1 MSGDIESLV
10 EALAAHR
17 RFAGQRPATIQ
28 IDTWILRQLPRHPD
42 QCTLADYEA
51 IILRSRSASTRAT
64 YSRRLRSALG
74 LLYDLGLIQSTTH
87 QKIPQLRQ
95 PKTEPRPLSDE
106 QLQRL
111 FRESVEPWRTMFR
124 IAFLTGA
131 RSGELLVMSGSDLTQ
146 GYNGPEILMHGKG
159 GKDVVIPCH
168 PTAARLIEGFGTLGR
183 LWPQFGSNVYLS
195 RAGSVYLRS
204 IVGGEHHS
212 MHSLRHTMATRLLE
226 ATGDI
231 TIVQKV
237 LRHESVSSTMIYAE
251 VASSK
256 RRDAIELLSA

>member
-1 MSGDIESLV
+1 MSGDVESLI

-17 RFAGQRPATIQ
+17 RLLGHSDKTTK
-28 IDTWILRQLPRHPD
+28 IDAWALRQLGKHPD
-42 QCTLADYEA
+42 QCTLADYERV
-51 IILRSRSASTRAT
+51 ILRSRSASTRAT
-64 YSRRLRSALG
+64 YSRRLRSSVS
-74 LLYDLGLIQSTTH
+74 LLHDLGLVSSTTH

-106 QLQRL
+106 QLQKL
-111 FRESVEPWRTMFR
+111 FKEAEEPWKTMFR

-131 RSGELLVMSGSDLTQ
+131 RAGELWRMCGSDLTE
-146 GYNGPEILMHGKG
+146 GRNGPEILMHGKG
-159 GKDVVIPCH
+159 GKEVVIPCH
-168 PTAARLIEGFGTLGR
+168 PTAARLIEGFGTLGL
-183 LWPQFGSNVYLS
+183 LWPDFTTPDFLAQQGS
-195 RAGSVYLRS
+195 RYLRS
-204 IVGGEHHS
+204 IIGGEGHS

-231 TIVQKV
+231 TIVQK
-237 LRHESVSSTMIYAE
+237 LMRHESVTSTMIYAE